1 MQNPE
6 VIINGH
12 QGDQLSCFDRG
23 LLFGDGVFETIAV
36 KQYKLQYWED
46 HLQRL
51 QLGCKILGLQDLD
64 VALLEEEVKLVVD
77 SESKP
82 KFIVK
87 IIITRGVGGRGYKPT
102 VQSLTRIVQKF
113 PWPEYPSSFTDIG
126 VKVTKCNLRLS
137 KQSKLAQIK
146 HLNRLEQV
154 LARSEWEDDYQEGLL
169 CDVDGHVVEAT
180 SNNVFF
186 QINDTLI
193 TPDLTQCGVAGV
205 MRKKIIE
212 YCRNNNIE
220 VEVRDFAQSELS
232 QIQAMFLCNS
242 VHGVWPVESYCTR
255 KLNKTAIIDQLAA
268 VFNS

>member
-6 VIINGH
+6 VIINGQ

-23 LLFGDGVFETIAV
+23 LLYGDGIFETIAV
-36 KQYKLQYWED
+36 KQRELQYWED

-51 QLGCKILGLQDLD
+51 QLGCKALSLQGLD
-64 VALLEEEVKLVVD
+64 VTLLEKEIKLIVD
-77 SESKP
+77 SEPES

-87 IIITRGVGGRGYKPT
+87 IIITRGVGGRGYRPT
-102 VQSLTRIVQKF
+102 LQSLTRIVQKL
-113 PWPEYPSSFTDIG
+113 PWPEYPSRFTDIG

-169 CDVDGHVVEAT
+169 CDVDGYVVEAT
-180 SNNVFF
+180 SHNVFF
-186 QINDTLI
+186 QINDTLV

-212 YCRNNNIE
+212 YCRSNNLE
-220 VEVRDFAQSELS
+220 VEIRDFNQSELD
-232 QIQAMFLCNS
+232 QIQGMFLCNS
-242 VHGVWPVESYCTR
+242 INGIWPVESYCART
-255 KLNKTAIIDQLAA
+255 LGKTAIIDQLLA